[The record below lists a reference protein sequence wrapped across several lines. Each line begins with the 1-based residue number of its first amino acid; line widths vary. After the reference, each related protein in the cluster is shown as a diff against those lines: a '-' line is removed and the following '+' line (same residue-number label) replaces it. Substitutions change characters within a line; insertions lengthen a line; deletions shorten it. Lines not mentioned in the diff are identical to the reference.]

1 MLQSGSIFS
10 SVMTKPMNNIFNYP
24 RLLRQKCPIESL
36 MKRRTTVNIR
46 DAHSIVLMWSM
57 LFMHRE
63 RGKRLKGTLSRD
75 FWPLFC
81 LKDSTWITYEQAKT
95 RTFSFTR
102 RYLRKTYAD
111 TSMTMR
117 TLFENFDGFSQILK
131 EQSGEKRYLNVFTN
145 PVAII

>member
-1 MLQSGSIFS
+1 METIPKLFVWYYQLKRGGNIFCETVSLICGLSVYLFKQKNSMLQSGSIFS

-75 FWPLFC
+75 F
-81 LKDSTWITYEQAKT
+81 
-95 RTFSFTR
+95 
-102 RYLRKTYAD
+102 
-111 TSMTMR
+111 
-117 TLFENFDGFSQILK
+117 
-131 EQSGEKRYLNVFTN
+131 
-145 PVAII
+145 

>member
-24 RLLRQKCPIESL
+24 RLLRQKYPIESL

-63 RGKRLKGTLSRD
+63 KGKRLKGTLSRD
-75 FWPLFC
+75 FWPYFC
-81 LKDSTWITYEQAKT
+81 LKDLTWITYEQAKT

-131 EQSGEKRYLNVFTN
+131 EQSGEKSDLNVFTN